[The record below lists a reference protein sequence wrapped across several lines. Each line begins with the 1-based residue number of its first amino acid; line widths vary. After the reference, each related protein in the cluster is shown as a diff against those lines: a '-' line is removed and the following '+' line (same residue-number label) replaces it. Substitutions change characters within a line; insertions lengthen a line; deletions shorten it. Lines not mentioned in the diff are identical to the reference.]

1 MTIQI
6 GTIIKIP
13 LFEEPIKLMKCE
25 PYGEQYHSLQAI
37 GLQTNRYYHQL
48 ISNDLL
54 LGIDQSSSGHIPEK
68 WSDILPLLSYHLLKG
83 EDLAKENYLSHFK
96 NILPFPHQIEAVYKQ
111 FLEATPVRFLLA
123 DDPGAGKTIMSG
135 MLLKELTIRHHLK
148 RVLIL
153 APPLVLTQW
162 HQEMS
167 EKFNEAFT
175 IISRSTLTTEKVNS
189 FMKHSH
195 CLTSLNWAAR
205 EDIQKLILEA
215 DFDLVIIDEAHKMA
229 AYQTNSKK
237 TVKTKLY
244 ALGEK
249 LLQRTPHAL
258 LLTATPHK
266 GDAQNYRLLLK
277 LLDPLVFH
285 DALSEEALNQ
295 TSNPYIVRRLKEDM
309 VDLNGKSIFP
319 KRITKTIQYELSQE
333 ELKLYNTVT
342 SYVTDYYDKALAN
355 KQNAT
360 TFALMI
366 LQRRLSSSMFAIEQS
381 LDRRLQKLT
390 FYLELNERDR
400 KKRMTN
406 VVKTY
411 QQKSEDE
418 FTLNS
423 AEELVDEIIESVDT
437 NRIQEELNIV
447 QELISE
453 IKQFRRYH
461 TERKYIEL
469 EDLLLGVDGLLNQ
482 KEKLLIFTESVD
494 TLTFLKKRL
503 SFHVD
508 HIAILQGS
516 QSMKERL
523 IQIEYFKK
531 DAQIMI
537 ATDAGGESINLQF
550 CNQLVNYDI
559 PWNPNKLE
567 QRMGRIHRIGQQNDV
582 LIVNMVAN
590 NTREGYV
597 LTKLFEKLESMKS
610 SLGQNS
616 VYDFLGDVL
625 GNDFSLSRIMEDTVV
640 SRKSLSDFVDELDKQ
655 LTDEQL
661 KLKHSADQWNYLTSN
676 YDLQK
681 IKKDLVCSEV
691 NQIPLNLHQNF
702 IIQALKQENVVV
714 DENENYFLVNYLPPS
729 FKKNYKESIHWSI
742 DTPFSVFNQE
752 ELDDLSRITKTHFLY
767 RWMLD
772 YVETPAIRLPA
783 QKYTFDNN
791 LLDLKHIW
799 MFWIGFKNS
808 KEETMNDTVLTIGE
822 KRDETL
828 IQLSNNWLYTSN
840 LLSLTTIDE
849 ATYGEN
855 VINFLTKYITDEVKP
870 LEEKKNLYTFKLK
883 QFISQSLEEQTNQLY
898 DQIFQL
904 QSNMTTTNSKTLNKL
919 NASVKSLHQI
929 KNAKLEQLDRQRMI
943 LVDYPKLIG
952 QFEFNPLVEHESSS
966 RINPEEFEQLIRE
979 YELSHSR
986 QLKHVFN
993 PLGVVDYYSESPN
1006 GDGRYIL
1013 LLFKNTNINKEM
1025 LKSLTRPV
1033 YVYLIDQ
1040 YKFITETKV

>member
-6 GTIIKIP
+6 GTIINIP
-13 LFEEPIKLMKCE
+13 LFEEPIKLLKCE

-37 GLQTNRYYHQL
+37 GLQTNQYYHQL
-48 ISNDLL
+48 ISNDSL
-54 LGIDQSSSGHIPEK
+54 LGTESSYGHLPEK
-68 WSDILPLLSYHLLKG
+68 WSDLLPLLSYHLLKS
-83 EDLAKENYLSHFK
+83 EDFAKENYLSHFK
-96 NILPFPHQIEAVYKQ
+96 KILPFPHQIEAVYHQ
-111 FLEATPVRFLLA
+111 FLEGTPVRFLLA

-162 HQEMS
+162 QQEMN
-167 EKFNEAFT
+167 EKFNETFT

-205 EDIQKLILEA
+205 EDVQKLILEA

-237 TVKTKLY
+237 IVKTKLY

-285 DALSEEALNQ
+285 DSLSEEALNQ

-319 KRITKTIQYELSQE
+319 KRVTKTIQYELSKE
-333 ELKLYNTVT
+333 ELELYNSVT
-342 SYVTDYYDKALAN
+342 SYVQDYYNKAVAN

-366 LQRRLSSSMFAIEQS
+366 LQRRLSSSMYAIEQS

-390 FYLELNERDR
+390 LYLELNERDR

-406 VVKTY
+406 VIKTY

-423 AEELVDEIIESVDT
+423 AEDLVDDIIEFVDT

-447 QELISE
+447 HELISE

-469 EDLLLGVDGLLNQ
+469 EDLLLGADGLLNQ
-482 KEKLLIFTESVD
+482 EEKLLIFTESVD

-523 IQIEYFKK
+523 TQIEYFKK

-610 SLGQNS
+610 NLGENS

-640 SRKSLSDFVDELDKQ
+640 SRKNLSDFVNELDKQ
-655 LTDEQL
+655 LDDEQL
-661 KLKHSADQWNYLTSN
+661 KLKYASDHWSYLTSK

-681 IKKDLVCSEV
+681 IKDDLVIAEV
-691 NQIPLNLHQNF
+691 NRVPLGLHQKF
-702 IIQALKQENVVV
+702 IIQALKQENVIL
-714 DENENYFLVNYLPPS
+714 DESQKQFQISYLPPS
-729 FKKNYKESIHWSI
+729 FKKNYEDSLNWSI
-742 DTPFSVFNQE
+742 ETPFSVFDLKE
-752 ELDDLSRITKTHFLY
+752 SDDLSQITKSHFLY
-767 RWMLD
+767 KWMLD
-772 YVETPAIRLPA
+772 YLETPAVQLPA
-783 QKYTFDNN
+783 QKYMFNNN
-791 LLDLKHIW
+791 LLNLKNIW
-799 MFWIGFKNS
+799 VFKIRLKNS
-808 KEETMNDTVLTIGE
+808 KEETMYNTILTIGE
-822 KRDETL
+822 QKNGTL
-828 IQLSNNWLYTSN
+828 IHLSNNWLYTSDF
-840 LLSLTTIDE
+840 LSLATIDKASYDE
-849 ATYGEN
+849 K
-855 VINFLTKYITDEVKP
+855 VVDFLTTYITAEVKP
-870 LEEKKNLYTFKLK
+870 LEEKKSLYTFKLRE
-883 QFISQSLEEQTNQLY
+883 FISKSLDEQTNQLY

-904 QSNMTTTNSKTLNKL
+904 QSNMTSTNSKTLNKL
-919 NASVKSLHQI
+919 NASVKSLNQI
-929 KNAKLEQLDRQRMI
+929 KYIKLEQLDRQSMI
-943 LVDYPKLIG
+943 QIDYPKLIG
-952 QFEFNPLVEHESSS
+952 QFEFNPLSEIESSS
-966 RINPEEFEQLIRE
+966 RINPKKFEQLVRE
-979 YELSHSR
+979 YELTNGR
-986 QLKHVFN
+986 QIKHVFH
-993 PLGVVDYYSESPN
+993 PLDIVDYYSEYPN
-1006 GDGRYIL
+1006 GDGRYIVL
-1013 LLFKNTNINKEM
+1013 LSKDTNIDSDMFE
-1025 LKSLTRPV
+1025 SLSKPV

-1040 YKFITETKV
+1040 SSFVTERKM